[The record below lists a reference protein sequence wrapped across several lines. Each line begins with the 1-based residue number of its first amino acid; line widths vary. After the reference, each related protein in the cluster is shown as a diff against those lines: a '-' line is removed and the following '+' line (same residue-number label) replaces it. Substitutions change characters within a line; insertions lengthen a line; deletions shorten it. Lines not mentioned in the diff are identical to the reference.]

1 MKIGN
6 QLVHYMKLISGFDHD
21 LRLGVKRVLTCR
33 IEVVEDGLQG
43 FFGCQLLAIGF

>member
-1 MKIGN
+1 MEIGDE
-6 QLVHYMKLISGFDHD
+6 LIHNVEGVSGFDHD